1 MRSAND
7 LLVWVKL
14 DPIPKANTKRG
25 FISRLAHRAPSKV
38 ELQQRGCATQAH
50 GAIAWRKLI
59 GRHEE
64 RLDLREG
71 RIDF

>member
-25 FISRLAHRAPSKV
+25 FIRRLAHRAPSQV

-50 GAIAWRKLI
+50 GAIARRNLI